1 MGILYY
7 SHQKEGTREG
17 KEKQEKEN
25 YIYIYHEKRKEK
37 EKHII
42 NRT

>member
-25 YIYIYHEKRKEK
+25 YIYIY
-37 EKHII
+37 IS
-42 NRT
+42 